1 MKQTAQLYLEKI
13 ANLSPNERAAAIAHR
28 IYVSTAERSHW
39 ATRVPEEWEELSD
52 EVRAKF
58 GIDQDM
64 DRGAETVRFVAG
76 GDERV
81 AEVAIEQKALRIPR
95 LLINQRQRC
104 LPGIDPE

>member
-52 EVRAKF
+52 EVRAYNLESIK
-58 GIDQDM
+58 
-64 DRGAETVRFVAG
+64 TL
-76 GDERV
+76 
-81 AEVAIEQKALRIPR
+81 IEEPR
-95 LLINQRQRC
+95 LFDSWLEAMNELRKSRSNRK
-104 LPGIDPE
+104 L